1 MPEKT
6 GDSIRRVVNHGKNES
21 GRVANGIELI
31 GEERG

>member
-6 GDSIRRVVNHGKNES
+6 GDSIRFVNHGKNES

-31 GEERG
+31 GEKRE